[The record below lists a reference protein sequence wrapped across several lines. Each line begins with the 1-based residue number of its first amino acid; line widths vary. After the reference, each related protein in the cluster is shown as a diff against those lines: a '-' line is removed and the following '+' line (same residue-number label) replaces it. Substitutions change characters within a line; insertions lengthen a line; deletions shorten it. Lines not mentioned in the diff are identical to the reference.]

1 MSHYDSLSQWNKDLC
16 IAPLL
21 KDGLA
26 SSELPT
32 IQMRSLQPLDKH
44 NALLSAGQTALD
56 HRNFR
61 TDFLQLVAGEPT
73 EWILWIVKMTVSR
86 LELRFIHRDDCGD
99 PIKINFLGNQPET
112 HQQEVVVM
120 VNSPIALEVQFE
132 VPALP
137 ALSPIR
143 ERPATTYSFAMSS
156 SGSTGTHNIR
166 LTEQKAG
173 QSDCSILNLNIPPVG

>member
-21 KDGLA
+21 KDGSA
-26 SSELPT
+26 SSE
-32 IQMRSLQPLDKH
+32 
-44 NALLSAGQTALD
+44 
-56 HRNFR
+56 
-61 TDFLQLVAGEPT
+61 
-73 EWILWIVKMTVSR
+73 
-86 LELRFIHRDDCGD
+86 
-99 PIKINFLGNQPET
+99 
-112 HQQEVVVM
+112 
-120 VNSPIALEVQFE
+120 
-132 VPALP
+132 
-137 ALSPIR
+137 LSPIR